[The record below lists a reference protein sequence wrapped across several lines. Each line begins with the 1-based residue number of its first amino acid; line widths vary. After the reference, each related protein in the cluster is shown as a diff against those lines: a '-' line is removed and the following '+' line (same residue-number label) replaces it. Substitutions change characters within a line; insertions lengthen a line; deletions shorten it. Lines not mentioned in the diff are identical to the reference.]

1 MLSRRY
7 EAASEIIER
16 AVASGRQPTEAD
28 AKTLLHCIGLASPS
42 SVFSASIHALAS
54 QIEHLRAPFV
64 AKVVSPAIR
73 HKTEVGGVV
82 CALQDAESVTRACG
96 EILSRVKKLRP
107 DAAIEGFLIEEYRP
121 AFPEWLLAGRVDSV
135 LGPVV
140 SLGMGGVHTELLRI
154 VEHKLA
160 PLRAQDVDALIDATP
175 LKICLAGYRGQP
187 AFDRQLA
194 RDAISSISDFLCT
207 PVFAKHVSE
216 IEINPISM
224 SDQGVYALDA
234 LLILRG
240 LKP

>member
-7 EAASEIIER
+7 AVASEIIER
-16 AVASGRQPTEAD
+16 AMASGRQPTEAD
-28 AKTLLHCIGLASPS
+28 AKMLLGCIGIASPPSIFS
-42 SVFSASIHALAS
+42 SSITTLPPEIA
-54 QIEHLRAPFV
+54 QLRPPFV

-82 CALQDAESVTRACG
+82 CPLQDAESVIRACN
-96 EILSRVKKLRP
+96 EIWGRISKLRP
-107 DAAIEGFLIEEYRP
+107 DACIDGFLIEEYRP

-140 SLGMGGVHTELLRI
+140 SFGMGGVHTELLRM
-154 VEHKLA
+154 VEHRLA
-160 PLRAQDVDALIDATP
+160 PLRARDVDALIDATP
-175 LKICLAGYRGQP
+175 LRKCLEGYRGRP

-194 RDAISSISDFLCT
+194 RDAISSVSDFLCT
-207 PVFAKHVSE
+207 SEFAKHVSE

-224 SDQGVYALDA
+224 SAEGVYALDA

-240 LKP
+240 L

>member
-7 EAASEIIER
+7 AAASEIIER
-16 AVASGRQPTEAD
+16 AMASGRQPTEAD
-28 AKTLLHCIGLASPS
+28 AKKLLACIGLASPPS
-42 SVFSASIHALAS
+42 IFSPSVNTLAS
-54 QIEHLRAPFV
+54 QIEHLRPPFV
-64 AKVVSPAIR
+64 AKVVSPDIR

-82 CALQDAESVTRACG
+82 CPLQDAVSVISACS
-96 EILSRVKKLRP
+96 EILSRVSKLRP
-107 DAAIEGFLIEEYRP
+107 DATIEGFLIEEYRP
-121 AFPEWLLAGRVDSV
+121 AFPEWLLAGRVDSA

-140 SLGMGGVHTELLRI
+140 SLGMGGVHTELLRM

-160 PLRAQDVDALIDATP
+160 PLRARDVDALIDATP
-175 LKICLAGYRGQP
+175 LHKCLAGYRGQP
-187 AFDRQLA
+187 AFDRQLV

-207 PVFAKHVSE
+207 PAFAKHVRE

-224 SDQGVYALDA
+224 SAKGVYALDA